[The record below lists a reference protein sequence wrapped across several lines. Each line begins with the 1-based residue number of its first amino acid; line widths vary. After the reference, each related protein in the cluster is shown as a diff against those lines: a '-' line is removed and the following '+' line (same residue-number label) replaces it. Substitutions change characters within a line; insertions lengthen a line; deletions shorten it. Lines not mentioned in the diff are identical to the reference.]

1 METRVYV
8 LRHGQTFAN
17 AEGRFAGRTPE
28 PLTEEGERQALRAGE
43 YLRADPPERIYISPL
58 HRTRRTAELMI
69 EALGVS
75 PEIVEESGFLEISIP
90 PWEGRF
96 KHELRADPA
105 MQYEVWSRAPHRFYL
120 PGCETLPEVYGRAVR
135 AMEEIF
141 HRERGRTVAVVTHM
155 VVVRSLLVHYLEL
168 PLSAYRTVPVPNAL
182 PVLLRRRDLEV
193 EIEIPFGEGP
203 ELAEMRE
210 FLRKV
215 RS

>member
-28 PLTEEGERQALRAGE
+28 PLTEKGEKQAVRAGE
-43 YLRADPPERIYISPL
+43 YLRADPPGRIYISPL
-58 HRTRRTAELMI
+58 HRTRRTAELMM
-69 EALGVS
+69 EALGGS
-75 PEIVEESGFLEISIP
+75 SEIVEASDFLEISIP

-96 KHELRADPA
+96 KHELRSDPA

-120 PGCETLPEVYGRAVR
+120 PGCETLAEVYGRAVR
-135 AMEEIF
+135 GMEEIF
-141 HRERGRTVAVVTHM
+141 HRESGRAVAVVTHM

-182 PVLLRRRDLEV
+182 PVLFRRRDLEV
-193 EIEIPFGEGP
+193 TIEVPFGEGP
-203 ELAEMRE
+203 EAEEMRE
-210 FLRKV
+210 FLKRV